1 MTANDKQVTE
11 SREKTEMRRVEF
23 SIEDNGP
30 MIEIGKEYEVTEYLK
45 SRKGVVVEKK
55 NTPRSKIAVLEFPE

>member
-1 MTANDKQVTE
+1 MSAPIPLAQ
-11 SREKTEMRRVEF
+11 R
-23 SIEDNGP
+23 
-30 MIEIGKEYEVTEYLK
+30 LK